1 MRKII
6 AWILLA
12 ALLVSLAACGGEKAK
27 SVDLNAVYEEFQGTL
42 PEMMVLDETLM
53 MNLLGIPAEDCAQV
67 VTAVCANGL
76 DADEVWLIEAKDAQ
90 ALDRLKALAEGRL
103 EAKAAE
109 TENYLPDQ
117 YLVVKEGQ
125 ILTQG
130 NYLALLVSPQVDTLK
145 TAFENAVK

>member
-6 AWILLA
+6 AWLLLA
-12 ALLVSLAACGGEKAK
+12 ALLVSLGACGEKAK
-27 SVDLNAVYEEFQGTL
+27 SVDLSAVYESYQDTL

-67 VTAVCANGL
+67 VAAVCANGL
-76 DADEVWLIEAKDAQ
+76 EADEVWLIEAKDAQ